1 MSTGTADLKE
11 IRDHIVFKKKGLR
24 DISLLYCVTKYP
36 AEPKD
41 FNLNNIKLLKKK
53 I

>member
-11 IRDHIVFKKKGLR
+11 IERSYSLKKGFKGYTCY
-24 DISLLYCVTKYP
+24 IKATKYP

-41 FNLNNIKLLKKK
+41 FNLNNIKLLKK